1 LHCAQAL
8 LFYGSTAVFVSVYR
22 GDQKKGSIRSADISS
37 VPRWVRVVWCAAC
50 TRLPQVLPGVF
61 TYPTAPMSRC
71 RRTCSN
77 LAGERLLNA
86 CLSVCI
92 VFFENK
98 VRVVRFRFTASRR
111 PPTLGSTQNCAA
123 R

>member
-1 LHCAQAL
+1 M
-8 LFYGSTAVFVSVYR
+8 FVSVYR

-37 VPRWVRVVWCAAC
+37 VPRWVRVVWCAAG

-61 TYPTAPMSRC
+61 TYASAPMPRC
-71 RRTCSN
+71 RRKCSN

-92 VFFENK
+92 VFFERK
-98 VRVVRFRFTASRR
+98 VRVVRIRFTASRR
-111 PPTLGSTQNCAA
+111 SPTRGSMQNCAT